1 MRQKYL
7 QVLVALP
14 VVSDDESHSLVQNS
28 VVVVSLVRGLW
39 IAHATSPSKP
49 IRPRALSASI
59 VLLSESCV
67 GGVAGGVSAGVGAG
81 SAGSAG
87 GASFGEPVDC
97 LRCSSQP
104 VWHRLLV
111 QIVA

>member
-1 MRQKYL
+1 
-7 QVLVALP
+7 
-14 VVSDDESHSLVQNS
+14 VQNS
-28 VVVVSLVRGLW
+28 VVVVSLVVGLW
-39 IAHATSPSKP
+39 TAHATSPSKP
-49 IRPRALSASI
+49 IRPSALSASI
-59 VLLSESCV
+59 VLLSESFVVGVAV
-67 GGVAGGVSAGVGAG
+67 GGVAAGVAAGVGAG